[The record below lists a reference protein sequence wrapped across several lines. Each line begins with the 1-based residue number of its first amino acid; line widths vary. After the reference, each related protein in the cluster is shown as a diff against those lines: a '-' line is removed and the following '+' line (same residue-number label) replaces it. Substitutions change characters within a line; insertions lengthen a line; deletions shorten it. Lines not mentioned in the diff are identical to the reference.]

1 MALPPHPLG
10 PLGRADEVQLD
21 LLRRAGTARR
31 FALAGSLSASMIAL
45 SRAAIRRR
53 HPELDET
60 EVLLRFA
67 ALHYGDDLA
76 DRVRRYLERRR

>member
-1 MALPPHPLG
+1 MAVPSQPLG
-10 PLGRADEVQLD
+10 AADQVQIE

-31 FALAGSLSASMIAL
+31 FALARSLSASVIAL

-53 HPELDET
+53 HPELDDT
-60 EVLLRFA
+60 EILLRFA

-76 DRVRRYLERRR
+76 QRVRRDLERRR